1 MEARKEKHGS
11 DHPYT
16 LNSMTNLAATYK
28 NQRRWDEAEKLEVQ
42 VMEARKEKL
51 GSGHPDTLNSMANL
65 AVTYREQG
73 RWDEGEKLDVL
84 GGYGPPSGKPE
95 AIGMYV
101 QACAAHID
109 YIS

>member
-1 MEARKEKHGS
+1 MTSCAFGS
-11 DHPYT
+11 DGQSF
-16 LNSMTNLAATYK
+16 N
-28 NQRRWDEAEKLEVQ
+28 RI
-42 VMEARKEKL
+42 ARCVPAQA
-51 GSGHPDTLNSMANL
+51 S
-65 AVTYREQG
+65 
-73 RWDEGEKLDVL
+73 L